1 MKVENC
7 AEGDEGGAESQGG
20 RVSMFALLCL
30 TRTSQNRRRVV
41 VEPGMGQHKGTR
53 GQAQASED
61 RRERTAQRCKKIRTG
76 VSICFLLT
84 CFLLMESDREMS
96 GMGSDPAAEDRCSF
110 GRNSG
115 GTGVAAD

>member
-1 MKVENC
+1 MMV
-7 AEGDEGGAESQGG
+7 
-20 RVSMFALLCL
+20 
-30 TRTSQNRRRVV
+30 T
-41 VEPGMGQHKGTR
+41 
-53 GQAQASED
+53 
-61 RRERTAQRCKKIRTG
+61 CKKIRTG